1 MENNTIGAT
10 VGGPSVSGSTVTFTV
25 PDPDHELAAVRLYQ
39 EIRRPRGGPDFGYD
53 EDEGGWALHFPLPGT
68 DRMEYLIELVHA
80 DGTSETVPDPY
91 NDLRAPGAF
100 GDKSVVAM
108 PGYETPAW
116 VQEPAPAVGSLRQIE
131 LRCRAVRG
139 HVSCVVWSPP
149 GADDDQPLPL
159 LVVNDGPEFGN
170 YSSLTHFFEVLMPQG
185 RLPRFRAA
193 LLAPVDRNEIYSAS
207 AAYARSLV
215 GEMMPELLRIA
226 PTPPGRNSR
235 IGMGASLGALSML
248 YAHRRSPATFGGLY
262 LQSGSYFRTR
272 FDKQESGFPRFRRIS
287 RFVGEVLTAEDWA
300 FPIPVAMACG
310 LVEENLANN
319 RAVRAALGRQGYDV
333 SLVENRDGHNWT
345 SWRDTFD
352 PPLVA
357 LIEQMWT

>member
-1 MENNTIGAT
+1 MENNTIGAI
-10 VGGPSVSGSTVTFTV
+10 VGGPSASGSAVTFTV
-25 PDPDHELAAVRLYQ
+25 PDPDHEFAAVRLHQ
-39 EIRRPRGGPDFGYD
+39 EIRRPRNGPDFGYD
-53 EDEGGWALHFPLPGT
+53 EGAGAWILDFPLPGA
-68 DRMEYLIELVHA
+68 DRMEYLVEIVHGG
-80 DGTSETVPDPY
+80 GTSEAGPDPHQ
-91 NDLRAPGAF
+91 DLRAPGAF
-100 GDKSVVAM
+100 GDKSVVVM

-116 VQEPAPAVGSLRQIE
+116 VGETAVAEGSLRAIE

-139 HVSCVVWSPP
+139 RVPCLVWSPP
-149 GADDDQPLPL
+149 GAEDDQPLPL

-170 YSSLTHFFEVLMPQG
+170 YSSLRHFFEVLMPQG

-193 LLAPVDRNEIYSAS
+193 LLAPVDRDEIYSAS
-207 AAYARSLV
+207 ATYARSLV

-248 YAHRRSPATFGGLY
+248 YTHRRSPATFGALY
-262 LQSGSYFRTR
+262 LQSGSFFRTR

-300 FPIPVAMACG
+300 LPIPVVMTCG

-333 SLVENRDGHNWT
+333 SLVENRDGHNWIG
-345 SWRDTFD
+345 WRDTFD
-352 PPLVA
+352 PHLVA
-357 LIEQMWT
+357 LIERMWT